1 MDCINKDMCCIDNE
15 VIDVSGLCDPDKI
28 TIVGNDSWTQT
39 VVQESLIIPEEKPD
53 IEQINS
59 VNIKVEIIRKKVV
72 PTPISVIENLE
83 GKLLTGRK
91 LIVEGCLCQTV
102 SYTAAVEKQS
112 VHSAHFKVPFSAF
125 IVLPEAPDP
134 PTDPSTDPLDL
145 NYRVDACVE
154 DLFITQ
160 LCPRQIF
167 KNVIVF
173 LKAVQIPG
181 PTCGNCED
189 GDCCCEEQIIVKG
202 ACTQE
207 KLEGMLDGVN
217 DETWTQMFIP
227 EFLTIPSQKPDI
239 EQLISITSRIKI
251 IAQKVIETPTPASGS
266 EENEEG
272 TKLTGK
278 KLIIE
283 GILRQKVV
291 YTAEVAEQSL
301 HSAHFDVPF
310 SAFIVVDALTELTDK
325 FRIQHC
331 IEDIFACKLNKRQI
345 FKNVTFFIKATPLVC
360 P

>member
-1 MDCINKDMCCIDNE
+1 MDCMNKDVCCIDNE

-28 TIVGNDSWTQT
+28 TIVDGDSWTQV
-39 VVQESLIIPEEKPD
+39 VVQEKLIIPEEKPD

-125 IVLPEAPDP
+125 IVLPDTATLED
-134 PTDPSTDPLDL
+134 

-173 LKAVQIPG
+173 LKAVRIPA

-189 GDCCCEEQIIVKG
+189 GDCCCEEQLIVKG
-202 ACTQE
+202 VCTQE
-207 KLEGMLDGVN
+207 KLENMLDGSTE
-217 DETWTQMFIP
+217 DTWTQMFIP
-227 EFLTIPSQKPDI
+227 EFLTIPSQKLDI

-251 IAQKVIETPTPASGS
+251 IAQKVIETPTPTTGN

-272 TKLTGK
+272 TRLTGK

-283 GILRQKVV
+283 GVLRQKVV

-310 SAFIVVDALTELTDK
+310 SAFIVVAADTELTDK

-331 IEDIFACKLNKRQI
+331 IEDIFACQLNKRQI
-345 FKNVTFFIKATPLVC
+345 FKNVTIFIKATRVVC

>member
-1 MDCINKDMCCIDNE
+1 MDCMNKDMCCIDNE

-28 TIVGNDSWTQT
+28 TIVDGDSWTQT
-39 VVQESLIIPEEKPD
+39 VVQEKLIIPEEKPD

-72 PTPISVIENLE
+72 PTPNSEGIENLE

-91 LIVEGCLCQTV
+91 LIVEGCLCQTI

-125 IVLPEAPDP
+125 IVLPAATVD
-134 PTDPSTDPLDL
+134 DDPLDF

-173 LKAVQIPG
+173 LKAVRIPA

-189 GDCCCEEQIIVKG
+189 GECCCEDQIIVNG
-202 ACTQE
+202 VCTQE
-207 KLEGMLDGVN
+207 KLENMLASTDL
-217 DETWTQMFIP
+217 TWTQMFIP

-239 EQLISITSRIKI
+239 EELVSITSRIKI
-251 IAQKVIETPTPASGS
+251 IAQKVIETPTPTSGN

-310 SAFIVVDALTELTDK
+310 SAFIVVDADTELTDN
-325 FRIQHC
+325 FTNI
-331 IEDIFACKLNKRQI
+331 
-345 FKNVTFFIKATPLVC
+345 T
-360 P
+360 

>member
-1 MDCINKDMCCIDNE
+1 MDCMNKNMCCIDNE

-28 TIVGNDSWTQT
+28 TIADGDSWTQT
-39 VVQESLIIPEEKPD
+39 VIQESLIIPEEKPD

-125 IVLPEAPDP
+125 IVLPDDAE
-134 PTDPSTDPLDL
+134 LDD

-154 DLFITQ
+154 DVFITQ

-173 LKAVQIPG
+173 LKAVQIPA

-202 ACTQE
+202 VCTQE
-207 KLEGMLDGVN
+207 KLENMLNGT
-217 DETWTQMFIP
+217 DEDTWTQMFIP

-239 EQLISITSRIKI
+239 EGLVSITSRIKI
-251 IAQKVIETPTPASGS
+251 IAQKVIETPTPAAGS
-266 EENEEG
+266 EENLEG
-272 TKLTGK
+272 TRLTGK

-283 GILRQKVV
+283 GVLRQKVV

-310 SAFIVVDALTELTDK
+310 SAFIVVPADTELTDR

-345 FKNVTFFIKATPLVC
+345 FKNVTFFIKATRVVC

>member
-1 MDCINKDMCCIDNE
+1 MDCMKKDMCCIDND

-28 TIVGNDSWTQT
+28 TIADGDSWTQI

-72 PTPISVIENLE
+72 PTPNSDGTENLE

-91 LIVEGCLCQTV
+91 LIIEGCLCQTI
-102 SYTAAVEKQS
+102 SYTAAVDKQS

-125 IVLPEAPDP
+125 IVLPEDAE
-134 PTDPSTDPLDL
+134 LDY

-154 DLFITQ
+154 DVFITQ

-173 LKAVQIPG
+173 LKAVRIPAA
-181 PTCGNCED
+181 TCGNCED

-202 ACTQE
+202 VCTQE
-207 KLEGMLDGVN
+207 KLESMLEDGN
-217 DETWTQMFIP
+217 TTWTQMFIP
-227 EFLTIPSQKPDI
+227 EFLTIPSQKPDVEEI
-239 EQLISITSRIKI
+239 VSITSRIKI
-251 IAQKVIETPTPASGS
+251 IAQKVIETPTPAAGS
-266 EENEEG
+266 EENLEG
-272 TKLTGK
+272 IRLTGK

-283 GILRQKVV
+283 GVLRQKVV
-291 YTAEVAEQSL
+291 YTADVAEQSL

-310 SAFIVVDALTELTDK
+310 SAFIVVSADTELTDR

-345 FKNVTFFIKATPLVC
+345 FKNITFFIKATPVVC